1 LYTPNF
7 YVVSKSYTQSKKQLG
22 QGGEILKKKKTMPPS
37 VNAAATASTAKVVL
51 LPPRLAAGAGAT
63 GRGKAV
69 RQPFRYRLAAG
80 LIGVAALLIG
90 VSLQWADQFHAEQQQ
105 RNPKPAPS
113 TSSPAS
119 QDTIP
124 RGDDANPTAVYRL
137 RGQQVVPSSQRHVV
151 NFSDAQQAP
160 CASASAIAKD
170 VAMSSCIPRQHLC
183 TRVIVDSF
191 VSNSVADDIVRI
203 MKNILKRYGNGG
215 GSGPVSLVDLN
226 MGVVSMADK
235 FVSLTH
241 LLKRGPPPTSGS
253 SAGAVGV
260 VAAPP
265 LTVEDIDTYHLLVKK
280 IHAYVSETLFC
291 STAPCATDRDRELA
305 RRKGRDSLF
314 VSGPSFFSQIGG
326 SASDDAT
333 KFHARTVNDE
343 YWHEHV
349 DQDQYGTFAITT
361 LLYLNTLNDLE
372 ALDTFQGGQFE
383 FGGPLPATVEPRKG
397 RLSIFT
403 SGREHPH
410 WVAPVLEGYRY
421 ALTTAFTC
429 IPPSTTSAATQ
440 VFYVEGGKGAQSF
453 LHTVRQSV

>member
-1 LYTPNF
+1 MAP
-7 YVVSKSYTQSKKQLG
+7 
-22 QGGEILKKKKTMPPS
+22 
-37 VNAAATASTAKVVL
+37 AAASSFATAKKVAQQPG
-51 LPPRLAAGAGAT
+51 LPRGGGAR
-63 GRGKAV
+63 GRPAP
-69 RQPFRYRLAAG
+69 QPFRWGLAAS
-80 LIGVAALLIG
+80 LIGFAALLIG
-90 VSLQWADQFHAEQQQ
+90 VSLQWADQFHANERQ
-105 RNPKPAPS
+105 RNPKPAQS
-113 TSSPAS
+113 TMTPDS

-124 RGDDANPTAVYRL
+124 RGDEANPNAVYRL
-137 RGQQVVPSSQRHVV
+137 RGHQVVPSGQRHVV
-151 NFSDAQQAP
+151 NFSDAQLAP
-160 CASASAIAKD
+160 CASATAAPQDI
-170 VAMSSCIPRQHLC
+170 AMSSCIPPQHLC
-183 TRVIVDSF
+183 TRIVVDSF
-191 VSNSVADDIVRI
+191 VSDSVADNIVRI

-235 FVSLTH
+235 FVSLVH
-241 LLKRGPPPTSGS
+241 LLKKGTGGAASSSSSPSSSS
-253 SAGAVGV
+253 SALA
-260 VAAPP
+260 
-265 LTVEDIDTYHLLVKK
+265 LTVEDVDTYHLLVKK

-291 STAPCATDRDRELA
+291 DSAPCATDRDRDLA

-326 SASDDAT
+326 SASDDAS

-349 DQDQYGTFAITT
+349 DQDQYGTFAVTT

-383 FGGPLPATVEPRKG
+383 FGGPLPGTVEPRKG

-429 IPPSTTSAATQ
+429 NAPKGAAGGASQ
-440 VFYVEGGKGAQSF
+440 VFYVEGGKGEQSF
-453 LHTVRQSV
+453 LHAVRQAV